1 MASSGTEVRWAGPG
15 LGKGPQRRRRWAWAE
30 EEKDAD
36 RSSTCGWGDDA
47 QPFLGTTSP
56 ELLEDFRL
64 AQQHGLPLE
73 WNLDLRELGGS
84 SGEEVEAEDVD
95 SSEDVDSPEGSPLPL
110 SWHPWQGHQ
119 PDMCEKEPDVTPTST
134 EAKEAGA
141 SSPRLGCEAD
151 PSSEDNENPSAVDV
165 GWGQA

>member
-1 MASSGTEVRWAGPG
+1 MASSGTEVCWAGPG

-84 SGEEVEAEDVD
+84 SGE
-95 SSEDVDSPEGSPLPL
+95 G
-110 SWHPWQGHQ
+110 
-119 PDMCEKEPDVTPTST
+119 
-134 EAKEAGA
+134 
-141 SSPRLGCEAD
+141 EAD
-151 PSSEDNENPSAVDV
+151 SCTLHGCPVPGVSYLPAKQ
-165 GWGQA
+165 GQKLNSTKSIT